1 MWEQIVDLAH
11 KEIVAYAGMI
21 LILSAFFL
29 ETRDI
34 LNSKEWPYLVLMA
47 LGSGL
52 LAVRAYLIDEWAF
65 FILEVA
71 WFAAAALGLWS
82 ITKANRDLSFHRPKF
97 LMVCFS
103 KTLWNA
109 PLLDVEINGY
119 SPIPSVYDIV
129 LIVNI
134 LYDRCRPIVRQVP
147 IFGDI
152 RATLSPI
159 WPNPGIFGNRILIA
173 ITIPRAHVR

>member
-1 MWEQIVDLAH
+1 
-11 KEIVAYAGMI
+11 
-21 LILSAFFL
+21 
-29 ETRDI
+29 
-34 LNSKEWPYLVLMA
+34 
-47 LGSGL
+47 
-52 LAVRAYLIDEWAF
+52 
-65 FILEVA
+65 
-71 WFAAAALGLWS
+71 
-82 ITKANRDLSFHRPKF
+82 
-97 LMVCFS
+97 MVCFS

-159 WPNPGIFGNRILIA
+159 RTNPVIFGRWFPVA
-173 ITIPRAHVR
+173 ITIPGAHVR